1 MADQQSTCLER
12 IIDRLPERWKD
23 FLDDLFAAPL
33 QSLALIFCVVCM
45 LFFLGL
51 TIAKIQ
57 AIIEIQAFLGRASQ
71 IQGTVLDV
79 SSSGGGSDPNEW
91 SITCNEHV
99 TFWPAG
105 RESITFFISET
116 WTGDCH
122 KALDHVTI
130 FYDPHNLSAARIAD
144 FTYYDRRVDIIFAV
158 LFSIFWLAPLAEGLR
173 ELRQKRQRRQKS

>member
-1 MADQQSTCLER
+1 MADQQRTRLER
-12 IIDRLPERWKD
+12 LIDRLPKRWKGI
-23 FLDDLFAAPL
+23 LDDLFAAPL
-33 QSLALIFCVVCM
+33 ESLALILCAVCM

-51 TIAKIQ
+51 TLAKIQ

-71 IQGTVLDV
+71 IQGTVLEV
-79 SSSGGGSDPNEW
+79 SSSGGGSDPSEW
-91 SITCNEHV
+91 GITCNERV

-105 RESITFFISET
+105 REPVTFFISEN

-130 FYDPHNLSAARIAD
+130 FYDPRNLSDARIAD